1 MAIAFPHGYAL
12 LIGVGDS
19 AYQRWS
25 LPTTVKDACAIQ
37 AALTDPEL
45 CAYPNDAE
53 HIRLL
58 HDGGATRAAILDGLA
73 WLAAQTKLDSQA
85 TAVVYYSGHGW
96 LDRTTG
102 RYYLL
107 PHDVAPFDIPG
118 SALAAADFTATL
130 RDVRARRLL
139 VILDCCHA
147 EEMASAKADLSSGAL
162 PPGFAPAAL
171 PKDLVDTLKQGEGR
185 AVFTSSRGEQR
196 SWIRPDGTLSIYT
209 AHLIEAL
216 QGAGNQPGDT
226 TVRIS
231 NLMNHLGKAVPTS
244 ARALCQAE
252 QTPFFDQA
260 AEDFA
265 VALLRGGKGLP
276 AGGWVPAA
284 TGPAQRSARVVTASG
299 ERGVAIGGDAKNS
312 TIITGDRNV
321 VRPGNSHADGLQA
334 SEAD

>member
-1 MAIAFPHGYAL
+1 MFGTFPHGYAL
-12 LIGVGDS
+12 LVGVGAS
-19 AYQRWS
+19 AYQPWS
-25 LPTTVKDACAIQ
+25 LPTTVKDARALRT
-37 AALTDPEL
+37 ALTDPNL
-45 CAYPNDAE
+45 CAYPNDDG

-58 HDGGATRAAILDGLA
+58 YDGGATRAAILDGLA
-73 WLAAQTKLDSQA
+73 WLATQATSDPQA

-96 LDRTTG
+96 LDRATG
-102 RYYLL
+102 GYYLV
-107 PHDVAPFDIPG
+107 PHDVAPFDIAG
-118 SALAAADFTATL
+118 SALAAADFTAKL
-130 RDVRARRLL
+130 RDIRARRLL
-139 VILDCCHA
+139 AIMDCCHA
-147 EEMASAKADLSSGAL
+147 EGMASAKEGQAGAGL

-209 AHLIEAL
+209 AHLLEAL

-231 NLMNHLGKAVPTS
+231 NLMNHLGKAVPAS
-244 ARALCQAE
+244 ARALVQAE

-276 AGGWVPAA
+276 AGGWEPAA
-284 TGPAQRSARVVTASG
+284 SGHAAQPPRVVTASG
-299 ERGVAIGGDAKNS
+299 ERGVAIGRDAQGS

-321 VRPGNSHADGLQA
+321 VRPGKPNDSD
-334 SEAD
+334 E